1 MRADLLVIAGTLLWC
16 AVSHAAEPAEP
27 GPAGDAAEDTAL
39 AVRSQRGQVGALTLH
54 WLETGPADGL
64 PVLLLHGARFHSG
77 TWQELGTLARLAKAG
92 IHAVALDL
100 PGYGQSPAPPP
111 GASLDLAEF
120 IAAQKLDRP
129 VVLSPSMSG
138 HFSLPLVTGHPD
150 QVSAFVAVAPVELP
164 AYQSKLRQLTLPTLI
179 LWGENDQVVSLEQG
193 KALHEWVKGSQL
205 VVLQGA
211 RHPCYLD
218 RPDQFHAALFKFLRT
233 VASKRAK

>member
-1 MRADLLVIAGTLLWC
+1 MRRVALTVFTLALWWMP

-27 GPAGDAAEDTAL
+27 GPAGGTAEDTAL

-138 HFSLPLVTGHPD
+138 HFSLPLVTAHPD
-150 QVSAFVAVAPVELP
+150 QVSAFVAVAPVEL
-164 AYQSKLRQLTLPTLI
+164 RQQFGEGRGVVDRERLGPGRLP
-179 LWGENDQVVSLEQG
+179 GR
-193 KALHEWVKGSQL
+193 
-205 VVLQGA
+205 GA
-211 RHPCYLD
+211 
-218 RPDQFHAALFKFLRT
+218 HAW
-233 VASKRAK
+233 ASWPR